1 MNRPVA
7 AAGRLLNR
15 GLARVGLQVVRPD
28 WNKSL
33 GAFLAVLFRD
43 LEINVVLDVGAHHG
57 EYAQMLRD
65 SGYRGHIV
73 SFEPVSDSF
82 HQLEKACAHDP
93 LWSARNVALGSEPR
107 EMTINVTKWSTAA
120 SFLPPSKYGKEERGT
135 VVQATETV
143 RVERLDSIFADCLPA
158 ISNPRVFLKVDTQGW
173 DREVIRGAEQ
183 VVGSIPAIQVE
194 MSVQPIYQGMP
205 DYVEFISYLRGLGYE
220 IATVAPVDRDAQL
233 RLVEF
238 DCVLIRPRG

>member
-1 MNRPVA
+1 
-7 AAGRLLNR
+7 
-15 GLARVGLQVVRPD
+15 
-28 WNKSL
+28 
-33 GAFLAVLFRD
+33 
-43 LEINVVLDVGAHHG
+43 
-57 EYAQMLRD
+57 
-65 SGYRGHIV
+65 
-73 SFEPVSDSF
+73 
-82 HQLEKACAHDP
+82 
-93 LWSARNVALGSEPR
+93 
-107 EMTINVTKWSTAA
+107 MTINVTKWSTAA